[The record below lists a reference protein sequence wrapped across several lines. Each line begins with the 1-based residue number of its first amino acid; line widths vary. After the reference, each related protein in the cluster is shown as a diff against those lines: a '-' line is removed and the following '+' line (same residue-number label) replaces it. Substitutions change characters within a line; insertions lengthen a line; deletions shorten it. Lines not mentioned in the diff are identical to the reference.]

1 MNFTGIKL
9 KFNLFFSDKRSNQI
23 LFLVIVGLHLIVKFG
38 TLNQLELQGD
48 EAFSVFYSQ
57 QSINELLQTLNK
69 EANPPFYYLLLHF
82 WIQFFGI
89 GLVAVKSMNII
100 ISIGTAIMLFKLTKK
115 IGNFWF
121 VVFVSVCFLFSN
133 LHFDFSHEIRA
144 FQLVL
149 FLTVASCYSFIQFLE
164 TKNRKWLYLL
174 IFINCM
180 AIII

>member
-1 MNFTGIKL
+1 MNFPDFKL
-9 KFNLFFSDKRSNQI
+9 KLNSFFTEKQSYQI

-89 GLVAVKSMNII
+89 GLVAVKSLNII

-115 IGNFWF
+115 LEIFG
-121 VVFVSVCFLFSN
+121 SLLSFLFVFYAPICILILVMKYGHSN
-133 LHFDFSHEIRA
+133 LSFFLQLPHFIHF
-144 FQLVL
+144 F
-149 FLTVASCYSFIQFLE
+149 YS
-164 TKNRKWLYLL
+164 
-174 IFINCM
+174 
-180 AIII
+180 